1 MKTVPHAGK
10 SPISEFSSTK
20 DVISPATDLKGSVF
34 TLTVLRINRAEI
46 AQIEKEL
53 NDRISKG
60 PRFFEYAPVVIDVDP
75 LRASNL
81 DIDLSALTNMLHRL
95 KLIPVGVRHASLEQ
109 QRAAR
114 EIGLAIMK
122 GGSVRDLPPQPNVT
136 TVAASPSDIV
146 SAPVPEVY
154 ESNSALN
161 SASTTISEPYASKIS
176 EPTVELA
183 KPPQTT
189 AQTTAQTKVIH
200 QSVRSGQQIY
210 ARDGDLIV
218 LGGVN
223 AGAEIVADGNIH
235 IYGSLRGRALAGAQ
249 GDLHARIFCQYFEA
263 ELVAVAGQYRVFDDS
278 IPEELRKQS
287 VQAFLTNNQLCI
299 ERLR

>member
-1 MKTVPHAGK
+1 MKTVPQAGK
-10 SPISEFSSTK
+10 PSISDFPSSK
-20 DVISPATDLKGSVF
+20 DSISPATDLKGSVF

-46 AQIEKEL
+46 PQIEKEL
-53 NDRISKG
+53 SDRISKG
-60 PRFFEYAPVVIDVDP
+60 PRFFEYAPVVIDLDP
-75 LRASNL
+75 LRAGNR
-81 DIDLSALTNMLHRL
+81 DVDLPALTTMLHRL

-122 GGSVRDLPPQPNVT
+122 GGSVRDLPPQPNSMAVT
-136 TVAASPSDIV
+136 ADSSDMVNVSTSETQGSCLDLKSARKTIV
-146 SAPVPEVY
+146 EPDLPR
-154 ESNSALN
+154 N
-161 SASTTISEPYASKIS
+161 SEP
-176 EPTVELA
+176 A
-183 KPPQTT
+183 KPT
-189 AQTTAQTKVIH
+189 QTTAQTKVIH

-249 GDLHARIFCQYFEA
+249 GDVHARIFCQYLEA

-278 IPEELRKQS
+278 IPDEIRKQS
-287 VQAFLTNNQLCI
+287 VQVFLTNNQLCI

>member
-1 MKTVPHAGK
+1 MKTVPQAGK
-10 SPISEFSSTK
+10 SPISEFPSTK

-81 DIDLSALTNMLHRL
+81 DIDLHALTNMLHRL

-122 GGSVRDLPPQPNVT
+122 GGSVRDLPPQTITT
-136 TVAASPSDIV
+136 TVAADPSDV
-146 SAPVPEVY
+146 ATTTPTPEVHDSTSALKSAP
-154 ESNSALN
+154 
-161 SASTTISEPYASKIS
+161 TTISEPNSPYNSAPSI
-176 EPTVELA
+176 LA
-183 KPPQTT
+183 KTP
-189 AQTTAQTKVIH
+189 QTTAQTKVIH

-210 ARDGDLIV
+210 AREGDLIV

-249 GDLHARIFCQYFEA
+249 GDVHARIFCQYLEA

-278 IPEELRKQS
+278 IPDELRKQS
-287 VQAFLTNNQLCI
+287 VQVFLANNQLCI